1 MSRISLLSHYQI
13 LGIDRQAT
21 GDEVRAAYRRM
32 ARRYHPDRFEGGGDS
47 QETMARINAAYE
59 VLSDDG
65 RRSEY
70 DRVLDAEHAASA
82 AERTRAGIA
91 AQRLLGIPSWSWYLL
106 LATMTV
112 TVLVVGWLSLSTL
125 APRKPVMRVPE
136 MAAQPGAQPA
146 VPTTAQASTADS
158 LPLVPARS
166 IQPWTEP
173 TRSAAPV
180 NPETEPVL
188 RLVREGSMKA
198 PPSRKREG
206 GMSSD

>member
-13 LGIDRQAT
+13 LGVSRQAS
-21 GDEVRAAYRRM
+21 GEEVRAAYRRM

-47 QETMARINAAYE
+47 QETMARINAAYD

-65 RRSEY
+65 RRAEY
-70 DRVLDAEHAASA
+70 DRLLDAEHAASA

-91 AQRLLGIPSWSWYLL
+91 AQRLLGIPNWSWYLL

-125 APRKPVMRVPE
+125 APRKPVMRAPG
-136 MAAQPGAQPA
+136 MAAQPVDQPT
-146 VPTTAQASTADS
+146 VQAATGDP

-166 IQPWTEP
+166 IQPWTE
-173 TRSAAPV
+173 TARSAAPV
-180 NPETEPVL
+180 DPETEPVL

-206 GMSSD
+206 GMASD